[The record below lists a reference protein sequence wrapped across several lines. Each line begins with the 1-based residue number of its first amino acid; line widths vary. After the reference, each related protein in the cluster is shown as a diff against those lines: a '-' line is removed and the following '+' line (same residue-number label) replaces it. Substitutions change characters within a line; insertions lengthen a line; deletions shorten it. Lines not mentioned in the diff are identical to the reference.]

1 MTARSRISSAA
12 TLGPLRAAADRVNPV
27 MGKFLRDR
35 GPHLAAMVAYY
46 ALLSLVP
53 FLFLTLSLLAFIGH
67 VGSSSYVIRE
77 LHHILPGQSVGDL
90 ITTVHTIQRSAG
102 TLGVIGLLGIVWAS
116 LGFYSA
122 LESAMNIVYDVQ
134 NRAFLHQKWITFVL
148 VLLSLVTLFVSLL
161 AATTSTAFF
170 DRHAPHLVDLR
181 ISGFLLTLAATTLG
195 GFAFLM
201 IVYRYLTNVPLH
213 RGDVM
218 PGAVV
223 GAVLFQ
229 VSLQA
234 LPLYL
239 RFSGQL
245 LALRAFGGLV
255 ILLVWLYLMANII
268 VLGAEI
274 NSVRWHQRREAEV
287 EPPGLA

>member
-1 MTARSRISSAA
+1 MPAAPFGPASVPASGERRGSPPPSASGLGRS
-12 TLGPLRAAADRVNPV
+12 PWLR
-27 MGKFLRDR
+27 
-35 GPHLAAMVAYY
+35 
-46 ALLSLVP
+46 
-53 FLFLTLSLLAFIGH
+53 
-67 VGSSSYVIRE
+67 
-77 LHHILPGQSVGDL
+77 
-90 ITTVHTIQRSAG
+90 
-102 TLGVIGLLGIVWAS
+102 W
-116 LGFYSA
+116 
-122 LESAMNIVYDVQ
+122 
-134 NRAFLHQKWITFVL
+134 
-148 VLLSLVTLFVSLL
+148 
-161 AATTSTAFF
+161 ATTSTAFF